1 MDYRD
6 SYVLNPFYDWFMF
19 TTAGVR
25 INNKPTFYRDLNLK
39 SFNNS
44 DIKTYYNSLLGLI
57 RLIHS
62 KLPRPTKKL
71 SFRLC
76 EKNKN
81 LQNLWNFPAPKAAAN
96 NVKHKCYIFVLFD

>member
-19 TTAGVR
+19 TTADVR
-25 INNKPTFYRDLNLK
+25 INNKSTFYRDLNLK

-57 RLIHS
+57 RS
-62 KLPRPTKKL
+62 KLSRPTKKL

-81 LQNLWNFPAPKAAAN
+81 LQNLWNFPAPKAAATQY
-96 NVKHKCYIFVLFD
+96 K